1 MNRDASVE
9 LKAPPGMY
17 RVVGVD
23 TFDRT
28 DWVEG
33 DFDTLEAALARARSG
48 GGEMLKTHV
57 YDDQGRHMGTA
68 GRF

>member
-1 MNRDASVE
+1 MAGVE
-9 LKAPPGMY
+9 LQAPKGKF

-23 TFDRT
+23 TFDGT

-33 DFDTLEAALARARSG
+33 DFKTKQEAFDVANQK

-57 YDDQGRHMGTA
+57 YDDKGNHLHEA

>member
-1 MNRDASVE
+1 MPTFE
-9 LKAPPGMY
+9 LKAPAGKF

-28 DWVEG
+28 EWVEG
-33 DFDTLEAALARARSG
+33 DFDTLEDALARASMR

-57 YDDQGRHMGTA
+57 YDDKGNHRGEA